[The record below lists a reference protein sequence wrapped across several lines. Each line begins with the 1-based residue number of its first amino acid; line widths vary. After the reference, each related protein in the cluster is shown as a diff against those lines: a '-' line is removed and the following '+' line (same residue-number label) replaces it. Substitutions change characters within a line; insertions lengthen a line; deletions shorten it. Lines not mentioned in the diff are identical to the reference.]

1 MTATLID
8 KPDGGPQA
16 ASALR
21 APHAP
26 DALQKLWYTRCPVP
40 TALGIAVHRGWFDD
54 EFGAEGITLGS
65 LQEIDAADKR
75 ESHFDH
81 SLPHS
86 FRQGG
91 NIPALWARSR
101 GARTRVIGL
110 SWTNEFQAII
120 TRRDSGIA
128 RPAELRGRRLGLPR
142 HDISI
147 DFWRAAALKGFL
159 SALEFDGLGYADAEW
174 IDLPEPAGRR
184 GAHLP
189 RGRREGQATTLAE
202 LGPHE
207 YALEVAALLRGEVD
221 AVFVK
226 GVAGLATVHLIDA
239 HVVVDLGS
247 HPDPLVRI
255 GNGTPRTLTVDQALL
270 DARPD
275 LVQRFLGVVVN
286 AGEWATRNPGPTV
299 AYIGRETRA
308 SEEWVRYAYGAE
320 VNRHLETNL
329 AQTSIDG
336 LVAFKDFLFEWGF
349 LEHDFDAR
357 AWIDTEPLQQVHGG
371 RHARGR

>member
-1 MTATLID
+1 MTITPID
-8 KPDGGPQA
+8 KA
-16 ASALR
+16 AREQTQLEAQRPAL
-21 APHAP
+21 
-26 DALQKLWYTRCPVP
+26 DTLWYTRCPVP

-54 EFGAEGITLGS
+54 EFGADGITLGS

-110 SWTNEFQAII
+110 SWTNEFQAIV
-120 TRRDSGIA
+120 TLRGSGIA
-128 RPAELRGRRLGLPR
+128 QPRDLRGRHLGLPR
-142 HDISI
+142 HGISI

-159 SALEFDGLGYADAEW
+159 SALELEGLGYADAQW
-174 IDLPEPAGRR
+174 VDLPEPHEQEAARRRRDPHGR
-184 GAHLP
+184 
-189 RGRREGQATTLAE
+189 TLAE

-239 HVVVDLGS
+239 EVVIDLGS

-255 GNGTPRTLTVDQALL
+255 GNGTPRTLTVDQALI

-275 LVQRFLGVVVN
+275 LVERFLGVVVS
-286 AGEWATRNPGPTV
+286 AGEWATRNAAQTV

-308 SEEWVRYAYGAE
+308 SDEWVRHAYGE
-320 VNRHLETNL
+320 QVNRHLETDL

-349 LEHDFDAR
+349 LEQDFDAR
-357 AWIDTEPLQQVHGG
+357 AWIEAGPLERVEPS
-371 RHARGR
+371 RYAWAS